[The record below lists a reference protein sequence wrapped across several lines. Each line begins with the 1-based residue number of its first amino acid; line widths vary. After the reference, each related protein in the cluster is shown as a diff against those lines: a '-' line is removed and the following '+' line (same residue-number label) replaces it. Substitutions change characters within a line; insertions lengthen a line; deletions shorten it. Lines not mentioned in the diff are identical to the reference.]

1 MMVENIH
8 KIQFG
13 SATIE
18 YRLEFQDRKNLTIKV
33 YPDCIVKII
42 APYDTAVEKIT
53 QHIKKK
59 APWIIKQQREFLS
72 YHPYTPERIYVNG
85 ETHLYLGRQYKLR
98 VEIGN
103 RNEVKLF
110 RGHITVLSKEE
121 NNVKDILDK
130 WYREKAFVHFD
141 DVLSKVYPMFKK
153 YKINKPEL
161 HIRSM
166 EKRWGSCTPNGKVIL
181 NPELIKAPKGS
192 IEYVVVHELCHLVHH
207 NHTKAFYDLQEVMMP
222 DWKKWKEKLEHSL
235 V

>member
-8 KIQFG
+8 TVQFG

-18 YRLEFQDRKNLTIKV
+18 YWLDFQDRKNLTIKV

-42 APYDTAVEKIT
+42 APYDTPLDKIE

-72 YHPYTPERIYVNG
+72 YHPSTPERIYVNG

-98 VEIGN
+98 VETDN

-110 RGHITVLSKEE
+110 RGRVTVLCKEE
-121 NNVKDILDK
+121 NNVKEILNK
-130 WYREKAFVHFD
+130 WYREKAFVHFEE
-141 DVLSKVYPMFKK
+141 VLNKVFPLFKK
-153 YKINKPEL
+153 HKITKPEL
-161 HIRSM
+161 QIRSM

-192 IEYVVVHELCHLVHH
+192 IEYVIVHELCHLVHH
-207 NHTKAFYDLQEVMMP
+207 NHTKAFYDLQEFMMP
-222 DWKKWKEKLEHSL
+222 DWKKWKEKLELSL
-235 V
+235 A

>member
-1 MMVENIH
+1 M
-8 KIQFG
+8 
-13 SATIE
+13 
-18 YRLEFQDRKNLTIKV
+18 
-33 YPDCIVKII
+33 
-42 APYDTAVEKIT
+42 
-53 QHIKKK
+53 
-59 APWIIKQQREFLS
+59 
-72 YHPYTPERIYVNG
+72 
-85 ETHLYLGRQYKLR
+85 GRQYKLR

-141 DVLSKVYPMFKK
+141 EVLSKVYPMFKK